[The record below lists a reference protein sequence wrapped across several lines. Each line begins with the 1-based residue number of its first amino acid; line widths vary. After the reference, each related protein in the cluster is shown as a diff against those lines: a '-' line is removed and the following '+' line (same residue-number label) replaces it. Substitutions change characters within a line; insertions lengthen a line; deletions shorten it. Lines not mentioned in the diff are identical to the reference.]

1 MIELLLIVLQ
11 SLLSSD
17 EYKKFR
23 NLSDVQPVTCRVEI
37 QNGAVFV

>member
-1 MIELLLIVLQ
+1 MIALLPIVLQ

-23 NLSDVQPVTCRVEI
+23 NLSDVQPVACWVEI
-37 QNGAVFV
+37 QNGAVFI